1 MTAAPMSAPLAHWQ
15 PDDRAFW
22 AREGSRVARRNLA
35 VSATALTLSFAVWM
49 VWSVVVVTLP
59 HAGFRFST
67 GQMFWLAA
75 APGLAGATLRLLFA
89 FFVPIFGGRSWTA
102 LSTLL
107 LLVPTVGL
115 GFAVQDPSTGYPTM
129 LALALAAGIGGGNF
143 ASSMSNISFFY
154 PAERQGTALG
164 LNAGLGNLGV
174 GLAQLVVPLAVGVAL
189 FGALAGPPQAAA
201 EPASS
206 ALWLQN
212 AGFVWVPAILVV
224 AWLAWRY
231 MDDLEVV
238 RASIGEQATV
248 VLRRDTW
255 ILAWLYLGTFGSFI
269 GFSAGFPLVADV
281 QYGGAEI
288 TAYAFSGPLVA
299 ALARPLG
306 GWLADHHGGAA
317 VAIVCFAVMAAAV
330 GWMLGAHG
338 SWAAFLAAFALLFV
352 ASGIGNGAVF
362 QMFPRAFARLHAGAA
377 GNGART
383 AALEAAAALGVAS
396 GVAAFGG
403 FFIPKAYGTAV
414 ALSSDTRPALAL
426 FLVFYLSCIAV
437 AWWFYARPEA
447 AGRTA

>member
-1 MTAAPMSAPLAHWQ
+1 MAAPLAHWE

-22 AREGSRVARRNLA
+22 AREGARVARRNLA
-35 VSATALTLSFAVWM
+35 VSAAALTLSFAVWM
-49 VWSVVVVTLP
+49 VWSVVVVMLP

-75 APGLAGATLRLLFA
+75 APGLAGGALRLLFA
-89 FFVPIFGGRSWTA
+89 FFVPIFGGRTWTVA
-102 LSTLL
+102 STLL

-115 GFAVQDPSTGYPTM
+115 GLAVQDPTTGYPTM

-154 PAERQGTALG
+154 PADRQGTALG

-174 GLAQLVVPLAVGVAL
+174 GVAQLVVPLAIGVAL
-189 FGALAGPPQAAA
+189 FGAFGGAGQSFD
-201 EPASS
+201 EGSGRT
-206 ALWLQN
+206 LWLQN
-212 AGFVWVPAILVV
+212 AGFVWVPLILAV
-224 AWLAWRY
+224 AWLAWRR

-238 RASIGEQATV
+238 RASLGEQTTV

-269 GFSAGFPLVADV
+269 GFAAGFPLVADV
-281 QYGGAEI
+281 QYAGLEV
-288 TAYAFSGPLVA
+288 TAYAFAGPLVG
-299 ALARPLG
+299 ALLRPLG
-306 GWLADHHGGAA
+306 GWLADRHGGASVAIACFAAMAMA
-317 VAIVCFAVMAAAV
+317 VALMLVAA
-330 GWMLGAHG
+330 G
-338 SWAAFLAAFALLFV
+338 SYAAFLGGIGLLFV

-362 QMFPRAFARLHAGAA
+362 QLFPHVFARLHAGEGGRSAS
-377 GNGART
+377 
-383 AALEAAAALGVAS
+383 LEAAAALGVAS
-396 GVAAFGG
+396 GIAAFGG

-414 ALSSDTRPALAL
+414 ALSGDTRPALVL

-447 AGRTA
+447 ARRTA